1 MQTSL
6 QFHIIVLPKYY
17 KSMTKTTTN
26 SMNFLLEDN
35 DDQLSVKMP
44 KSMKIKIGEA
54 ALLRKMKK
62 SRYVKFCISEQL
74 ERDLN
79 Q

>member
-1 MQTSL
+1 
-6 QFHIIVLPKYY
+6 
-17 KSMTKTTTN
+17 
-26 SMNFLLEDN
+26 MNFLLEDN